1 MSSPAKAVKPP
12 KKLTQRKSGEWVQPR
27 MKSYFLQC
35 CDCNLIHRLNFR
47 VVIGK
52 DGIAKVQFQ
61 AFRAN
66 RSQKKERLPK

>member
-1 MSSPAKAVKPP
+1 MSIPKAR
-12 KKLTQRKSGEWVQPR
+12 KKFTQRKSGEWVQPR

-47 VVIGK
+47 VVIGS
-52 DGIAKVQFQ
+52 DGRAKVQMQ

-66 RSQKKERLPK
+66 RSQQKDRLPK